1 MKRYECSILLKLIE
15 RLIDSET
22 ELTDDEAL
30 AIASLTE
37 TIEA

>member
-1 MKRYECSILLKLIE
+1 MKRHECVTLLKLIE